1 MFVGM
6 ARSLSKSGAH
16 ERYFTG
22 VGSNLTNKHL
32 TKLERYTRDKT
43 L

>member
-6 ARSLSKSGAH
+6 ARSITKGGAH
-16 ERYFTG
+16 ERYLTG
-22 VGSNLTNKHL
+22 VGSDLTNKHL
-32 TKLERYTRDKT
+32 TKLRRDTRDKT